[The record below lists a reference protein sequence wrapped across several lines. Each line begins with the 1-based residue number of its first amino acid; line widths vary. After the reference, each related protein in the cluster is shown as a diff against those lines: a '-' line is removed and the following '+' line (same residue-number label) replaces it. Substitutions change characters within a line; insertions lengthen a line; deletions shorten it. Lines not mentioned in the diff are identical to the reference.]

1 MTSNIVVTST
11 QDIVLFR
18 FSLHWSVGLVTILS
32 AFHRRQLAMVWTPFP
47 EPKVFFLACFA
58 LLMSKGVNSMSG
70 VKKAMSRAAV
80 KDGFHIRN
88 KHRTRYDFQ
97 FLKSANP
104 DLTSYIAVNK
114 YGDESIEFS
123 NPLAVTALNKVNN
136 FSPLSVPRT
145 Q

>member
-11 QDIVLFR
+11 QDIVICR
-18 FSLHWSVGLVTILS
+18 FNLHWLVGLVNKLS
-32 AFHRRQLAMVWTPFP
+32 TFHRRQLAMVWTPFP
-47 EPKVFFLACFA
+47 EPKVFFLAGFA

>member
-1 MTSNIVVTST
+1 
-11 QDIVLFR
+11 
-18 FSLHWSVGLVTILS
+18 
-32 AFHRRQLAMVWTPFP
+32 MVWTPFP
-47 EPKVFFLACFA
+47 EPKVFFLAGFA

-136 FSPLSVPRT
+136 FSPLSVPST

>member
-1 MTSNIVVTST
+1 M
-11 QDIVLFR
+11 
-18 FSLHWSVGLVTILS
+18 
-32 AFHRRQLAMVWTPFP
+32 
-47 EPKVFFLACFA
+47 FFLAGFA
-58 LLMSKGVNSMSG
+58 LLMSKSVTSMSG

-88 KHRTRYDFQ
+88 RHRTRYDFQ

-123 NPLAVTALNKVNN
+123 NPMAVTALNKVHNILLIHCLL
-136 FSPLSVPRT
+136 PLPRAIDYDMLLN
-145 Q
+145 

>member
-11 QDIVLFR
+11 QDIVICR
-18 FSLHWSVGLVTILS
+18 FDLHWLVGLVNTLS
-32 AFHRRQLAMVWTPFP
+32 TFHRRQLAMVWTPFP
-47 EPKVFFLACFA
+47 EPKVFFLAGFA